1 MYLFVK
7 SPTID
12 MIACNLQN
20 RSRSLLLS
28 RIRTPYAFVRHHSNS
43 DSTSNR
49 YVTLSD
55 FTLKCIGV
63 FCCISEY
70 NRKKQST

>member
-1 MYLFVK
+1 MYLFVN
-7 SPTID
+7 SPTVD
-12 MIACNLQN
+12 MIAGNLHR

-28 RIRTPYAFVRHHSNS
+28 RIRTSYTFVRRHSNS

-49 YVTLSD
+49 YVALSD

-70 NRKKQST
+70 NGKKQST